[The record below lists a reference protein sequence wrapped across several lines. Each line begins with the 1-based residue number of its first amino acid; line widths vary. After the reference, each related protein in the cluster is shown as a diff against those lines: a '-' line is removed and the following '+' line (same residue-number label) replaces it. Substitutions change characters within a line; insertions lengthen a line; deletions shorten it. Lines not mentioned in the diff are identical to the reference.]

1 MGFMLSRE
9 KFLWLTFLLPGA
21 ICPAN
26 GQGDVWA
33 RGNDRQKTGTVN
45 ARPTAL
51 TDALLD
57 LEKKYHITFAYQKG
71 QLQGKRISRPL
82 AKDEPLDKYLKD
94 VLGPLNLSYE
104 KVQKTYVISESARPV
119 PVKKGGLPE
128 QSPKV
133 LLDIRVKGKVMAKED
148 GAALAGV
155 NVIIKGTQ
163 IGTTTDTDGAYT
175 IQVPGPESVL
185 VYSFLG
191 FTTHEVPV
199 QSQAVID
206 VQLQADTRMLSEV
219 VVTAAGIE
227 RQSSTLGY
235 SVATLKA
242 QDLAQKSEP
251 DPMRALTGKM
261 AGVNIQGGGG
271 VAGGSTNV
279 TIRGNSSLGNNNQ
292 PLYVVD
298 GVPFDNST
306 YAPSG
311 DRQTQS
317 NQSTASRAFD
327 IDPNNIQS
335 LTVLKGAAAAAL
347 YGSRAANGA
356 IIITTKASAKKG
368 KKGTEITY
376 TTSYSLEEIAGL
388 PDYQHTYGQGTNFDY
403 RTAVYGSNGS
413 AYSSRET
420 IPHPLARPGYNSTD
434 FPSFYMADGV
444 TPVQVPYRS
453 YAGKSQRDFFR
464 TGSVFENGLTIN
476 SGSEKGNFTVGLGR
490 TNNKGI
496 VPGNEISRTSFNVGG
511 NLRLENKFY
520 TRGTINYV
528 MTDQKSPPIGGSGD
542 IMSNLYYLPTSYDL
556 SGLPFEN
563 PNTGANVYDRDGLDN
578 PYWSVRHSPSTSNV
592 DRYYG
597 NFVLG
602 FDPTPWLNIQNTAGF
617 NAYTDRRMSVL
628 GKGSS
633 VYANGTI
640 NTDHIYRQE
649 LDNTLLLT
657 VTKDLTPNLAIRA
670 ILGNNINQRKTERS
684 AFSGD
689 NIITAGIND
698 ITNTSTITLGNL
710 PNNRARIKQR
720 YFAFFTDITLD
731 YKKFLSLNIVGR
743 NDVSSTLPP
752 QNRSYFYGG
761 ANGSLVFTEAF
772 KMNSKTLTSG
782 KVRLGYTRVGNEAN
796 PYLTTNVFTANAD
809 ANGLGAPFSNGV
821 VTNVSTLT
829 MSDILTNANLKPEF
843 ITEFETGTNLE
854 FLNGR
859 FTFDL
864 TYYHKKSTSQIF
876 TVRSAPSTGYT
887 DRIINLGQTSN
898 RGIEVTLGATPIEA
912 PNGFRWNIDANFT
925 KNKNMVDELG
935 GFAQLVYGNNVHIA
949 GQPYGQIYRGRYARD
964 EEGNILV
971 NPQTAKPISAST
983 SGVVGN
989 PNPDFMAGI
998 SNTLSFKKFNMG
1010 FLFDWK
1016 QGGAIYSSNI
1026 GEAMARG
1033 VSKDTEDRYRL
1044 LIAPGVLGNVNTLQP
1059 ILDENGNKIPN
1070 NTAITVIDYYF
1081 SGGYGPGGVA
1091 EGSVFDATVFRL
1103 REVSLGY
1110 QVPAGILNK
1119 TPFGAI
1125 SISISGRNLWYKAPN
1140 FPKYMNYDPEVST
1153 GAANNA
1159 GADSYGVPTTRRY
1172 GVNLRIS
1179 F

>member
-1 MGFMLSRE
+1 MRLTLCR
-9 KFLWLTFLLPGA
+9 KRFLWLALALPWATF
-21 ICPAN
+21 PAS
-26 GQGDVWA
+26 GQATILA
-33 RGNDRQKTGTVN
+33 RGDQESKTVSAN
-45 ARPTAL
+45 APQVALADAL
-51 TDALLD
+51 TD
-57 LEKKYHITFAYQKG
+57 LEKQYQVTFAYQKG
-71 QLQGKRISRPL
+71 HISGKRISRPL
-82 AKDEPLDKYLKD
+82 SKGESLDKYLKE
-94 VLGPLNLSYE
+94 VLSPLNLTFE
-104 KVQKTYVISESARPV
+104 KIHKTYIISESAKPV
-119 PVKKGGLPE
+119 PVKKASHPE
-128 QSPKV
+128 QNSNASI
-133 LLDIRVKGKVMAKED
+133 DIRVKGKVTAKDD
-148 GAALAGV
+148 GSALAGV
-155 NVIIKGTQ
+155 NIVIKGTQ
-163 IGTTTDTDGAYT
+163 IGTTTDTEGSYA
-175 IQVPGPESVL
+175 IQVPAAESVL
-185 VYSFLG
+185 VFSFLG
-191 FTTHEVPV
+191 FATHEVVV
-199 QSQAVID
+199 QAQTTLD
-206 VQLQADTRMLSEV
+206 VALIADTRQLSEV

-227 RQSSTLGY
+227 RQSGTLGY
-235 SVATLKA
+235 SVSTLKA
-242 QDLAQKSEP
+242 GDVSQKNEP
-251 DPMRALTGKM
+251 DPMRALTGKL

-356 IIITTKASAKKG
+356 IIITTKASSKKG

-376 TTSYSLEEIAGL
+376 NSSFSLEEIAGL

-403 RTAVYGSNGS
+403 RSAVYGSNGS
-413 AYSSRET
+413 AYSSRPT

-434 FPSFYMADGV
+434 FPSFYMADGI
-444 TPVQVPYRS
+444 TPVQVPYQS

-464 TGSVFENGLTIN
+464 TGSVLENALTVN
-476 SGSEKGNFTVGLGR
+476 SGSEKGNFTIGLGR
-490 TNNKGI
+490 TTNKGI

-511 NLRLENKFY
+511 NIRLDNKFY
-520 TRGTINYV
+520 ARGTINYV

-602 FDPTPWLNIQNTAGF
+602 FDPAPWLNIQNTAGF

-640 NTDHIYRQE
+640 NTDNIYRQE

-657 VTKDLTPNLAIRA
+657 VTKDLGPNLALRA

-689 NIITAGIND
+689 NIITPGIND
-698 ITNTSTITLGNL
+698 ISNTSTITLGSL

-720 YFAFFTDITLD
+720 YYAFFTDITLD
-731 YKKFLSLNIVGR
+731 YKKFASLNIVGR
-743 NDVSSTLPP
+743 NDVSSTLPA

-761 ANGSLVFTEAF
+761 ANGSFVFTEAF
-772 KMNSKTLTSG
+772 KIRSKALTSG
-782 KVRLGYTRVGNEAN
+782 KIRLGYTRVGNEAN
-796 PYLTTNVFTANAD
+796 PYLTTNVYTANAD
-809 ANGLGAPFSNGV
+809 ANGLGAPFSNGI

-854 FLNGR
+854 FFNGR
-859 FTFDL
+859 FSFDL

-876 TVRSAPSTGYT
+876 TVKSAPSTGST

-898 RGIEVTLGATPIEA
+898 RGIEVTLGGTAIEA
-912 PNGFRWNIDANFT
+912 PNGFRWEVDANFT
-925 KNKNMVDELG
+925 RNRNMVDDLG
-935 GFAQLVYGNNVHIA
+935 GYAQLVYGNNVHIA
-949 GQPYGQIYRGRYARD
+949 GQPYGQIYRARYARD

-989 PNPDFMAGI
+989 PNPDFVAGI
-998 SNTLSFKKFNMG
+998 SNTLSWKKFTFG
-1010 FLFDWK
+1010 VLFDWK
-1016 QGGAIYSSNI
+1016 QGGSIYSSNV

-1033 VSKDTEDRYRL
+1033 VSKDTEDRYRM
-1044 LIAPGVLGNVNTLQP
+1044 LIAPGVLGDVNTLSP

-1110 QVPAGILNK
+1110 QVPASLLSK

-1125 SISISGRNLWYKAPN
+1125 SISLSGRNLWYNAPN
-1140 FPKYMNYDPEVST
+1140 FPKYLNYDPEVST
-1153 GAANNA
+1153 GAANNG
-1159 GADSYGVPTTRRY
+1159 GADAYGVPTTRRY